1 MLNIAITTGDPAGIG
16 PEISLRAAKKFLSI
30 HADVCISLIG
40 DVDLLSGVSSPRL
53 SIDPIALRAPVTPGL
68 LDVANA
74 AYVVDTLNKAT
85 DLCLQGSC
93 DAMVTAPVHKSV
105 IAESGY
111 NFMGHTEY
119 LAQRCGVK
127 KVVMMLCGHP
137 QVGQDIFPKM
147 LRVALATTHIPVAQ
161 VPASL
166 NVEDLK
172 AIIQITHDDL
182 RNKFGIVQPKIALT
196 GLNPHAG
203 ESGKLGTEEIEIIVP
218 AIELAKQRGIEVYG
232 PYPGDTIFTPEHLR
246 QYDLIIAMQHDQG
259 LAPFKMLTF
268 GQGVNVTL
276 GLPIIRTS
284 VDHGTAL
291 GIAGQNKADD
301 GSMLA
306 ALELAY
312 QLAKQDATS
321 S

>member
-1 MLNIAITTGDPAGIG
+1 
-16 PEISLRAAKKFLSI
+16 
-30 HADVCISLIG
+30 V
-40 DVDLLSGVSSPRL
+40 
-53 SIDPIALRAPVTPGL
+53 

-74 AYVVDTLNKAT
+74 AYVIDTLNKAT
-85 DLCLQGSC
+85 DLCIQGRYH
-93 DAMVTAPVHKSV
+93 AMVTAPVHKSV
-105 IAESGY
+105 IAEAGY

-119 LAQRCGVK
+119 LAERCGVK

-147 LRVALATTHIPVAQ
+147 LRVALATTHIPLAQ
-161 VPASL
+161 VPVSL
-166 NVEDLK
+166 TVEDLK
-172 AIIQITHDDL
+172 EIIQITHDDL

-203 ESGKLGTEEIEIIVP
+203 ESGKMGTEEIEIILP
-218 AIELAKQRGIEVYG
+218 AINWAKQRGIEVYG

-291 GIAGQNKADD
+291 SIAGKNKADD